1 MKESKV
7 NAMKT
12 IEGATVI
19 GLVQQTYDY
28 SIFKVHPKN
37 RNVDLKHV
45 EEIKISM
52 QKKLLFN
59 PILIN
64 EKMEIIDGQHRFEAC
79 KQLGLPIWFI
89 MVEGLDVQDMQ
100 ILNLNNNNWRHED
113 FLDFYIKED
122 KNNYKVFKK
131 LLYKYKINFSDLI
144 NIIDTLSENIN
155 GEKEMFNMF
164 DRGDLDIDCYEDVVA
179 FLEELSLFDN
189 YEYNRRTSF
198 VKAFFKLY
206 IKDFYNTDHM
216 KYRLDICKNKLSR
229 NKCSTI
235 SEFCDFLANI
245 YTSINKK
252 VGIVYNE
259 SLDDYFKLS
268 LGKKKKA
275 Q

>member
-179 FLEELSLFDN
+179 FLEELSLF
-189 YEYNRRTSF
+189 
-198 VKAFFKLY
+198 
-206 IKDFYNTDHM
+206 
-216 KYRLDICKNKLSR
+216 
-229 NKCSTI
+229 
-235 SEFCDFLANI
+235 
-245 YTSINKK
+245 
-252 VGIVYNE
+252 
-259 SLDDYFKLS
+259 
-268 LGKKKKA
+268 
-275 Q
+275 